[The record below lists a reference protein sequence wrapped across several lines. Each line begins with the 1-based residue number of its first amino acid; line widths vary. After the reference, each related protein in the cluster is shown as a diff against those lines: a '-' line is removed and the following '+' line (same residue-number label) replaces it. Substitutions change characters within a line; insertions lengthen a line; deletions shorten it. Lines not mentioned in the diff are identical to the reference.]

1 MKYFDA
7 VGETCPVLV
16 LFLRGVVFLAPRC
29 ALVVAVVFLWST
41 IFFASPLSR
50 GCLFRCSFA
59 CIPFLFP
66 AARTWKREW
75 EACLQS
81 IGKVYTERQM
91 VADAPVV
98 ERTEVGAEGLG
109 ERAAAEWFEQR
120 GESEEMNGLWGGVEL
135 HCGRKECGRDEDLIN
150 ATPFAAK
157 IIAAFDVVV
166 AFGGEWSGV

>member
-1 MKYFDA
+1 MEYFDA

-81 IGKVYTERQM
+81 IGKVDTERQM
-91 VADAPVV
+91 VADAPMV

-120 GESEEMNGLWGGVEL
+120 GESEEMNGLWGGVEP
-135 HCGRKECGRDEDLIN
+135 HCGRKERG
-150 ATPFAAK
+150 
-157 IIAAFDVVV
+157 
-166 AFGGEWSGV
+166 

>member
-1 MKYFDA
+1 MEYFDA
-7 VGETCPVLV
+7 VGEACPVLV

-29 ALVVAVVFLWST
+29 ALVVAVVSLWST
-41 IFFASPLSR
+41 IFFAAPLSR
-50 GCLFRCSFA
+50 GCLFRCSCA
-59 CIPFLFP
+59 CFPILFP
-66 AARTWKREW
+66 TARIWKREW
-75 EACLQS
+75 EASLQS
-81 IGKVYTERQM
+81 IGKVDTERQM

-135 HCGRKECGRDEDLIN
+135 HCGRDERGRDEDLVN

-166 AFGGEWSGV
+166 AFGRKRSGV

>member
-7 VGETCPVLV
+7 VGKRVPFSYC
-16 LFLRGVVFLAPRC
+16 FCGGVVFLAPRC
-29 ALVVAVVFLWST
+29 ALVVAVVSLWST

-59 CIPFLFP
+59 CIPILFP
-66 AARTWKREW
+66 AARIWRREW
-75 EACLQS
+75 ETNLQS
-81 IGKVYTERQM
+81 IGKVDAERQM

-120 GESEEMNGLWGGVEL
+120 RESEEMNGLQGGVEL
-135 HCGRKECGRDEDLIN
+135 HCGREERG
-150 ATPFAAK
+150 
-157 IIAAFDVVV
+157 
-166 AFGGEWSGV
+166 

>member
-1 MKYFDA
+1 MEYFDA

-16 LFLRGVVFLAPRC
+16 LFLRGAVFLAPRC
-29 ALVVAVVFLWST
+29 ALVVVVFSFGLLFSLRLRCREVACFAVRLLVFP
-41 IFFASPLSR
+41 FFSPLLAFGDESGR
-50 GCLFRCSFA
+50 
-59 CIPFLFP
+59 
-66 AARTWKREW
+66 
-75 EACLQS
+75 ACLQS
-81 IGKVYTERQM
+81 IGKVDTERQM

-120 GESEEMNGLWGGVEL
+120 RESEEMNGLWGGVEL
-135 HCGRKECGRDEDLIN
+135 HCGREERGRDEDLIN

-166 AFGGEWSGV
+166 SFGRERSGV

>member
-7 VGETCPVLV
+7 VGEACPVLV
-16 LFLRGVVFLAPRC
+16 LFCGGAVFLAPRC
-29 ALVVAVVFLWST
+29 ALVVAVVSLWST
-41 IFFASPLSR
+41 IFFAPPLSR

-81 IGKVYTERQM
+81 IGKVDAERQM

-98 ERTEVGAEGLG
+98 ERTEVGAEGFG

-120 GESEEMNGLWGGVEL
+120 RESEEMNGLWGGVEL
-135 HCGRKECGRDEDLIN
+135 HCGREERG
-150 ATPFAAK
+150 
-157 IIAAFDVVV
+157 
-166 AFGGEWSGV
+166 